1 MVINIVCEIDTII
14 LEVTMGMFFSIYKRV
29 TAVLVLLYFTNHIL
43 LGGASYGFADYT
55 GCYAIGES
63 GDYLPVSAVYYYFD
77 FITFWGFGL
86 LALLSPWIIWNSLKS
101 TYKII
106 QQRIK
111 HEKNK
116 VRVATGMEY
125 ALYVGWYFP
134 GIIKSF
140 LKKKGDWQQKWQKL
154 CMENNVTKLLVFDS
168 GIAFYFWCMLFF
180 SYIVG
185 IYHKFAI

>member
-1 MVINIVCEIDTII
+1 M
-14 LEVTMGMFFSIYKRV
+14 K
-29 TAVLVLLYFTNHIL
+29 
-43 LGGASYGFADYT
+43 
-55 GCYAIGES
+55 
-63 GDYLPVSAVYYYFD
+63 
-77 FITFWGFGL
+77 
-86 LALLSPWIIWNSLKS
+86 
-101 TYKII
+101 
-106 QQRIK
+106 
-111 HEKNK
+111 KNK